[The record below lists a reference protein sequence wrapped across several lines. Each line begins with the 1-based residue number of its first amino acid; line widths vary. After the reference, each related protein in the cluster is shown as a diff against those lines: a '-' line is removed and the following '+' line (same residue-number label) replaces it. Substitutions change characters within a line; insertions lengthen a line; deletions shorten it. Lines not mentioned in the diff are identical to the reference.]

1 MTKVHTGLLN
11 MDKSTFGVSRKGVS
25 FRTTQHNVNRRV
37 QTNDLI
43 ISGLGE
49 REEKRKKF
57 LFSYKKRFLYTEKRV
72 GSSFFELVCFVFSIN
87 GQRQR
92 LPTNQG
98 RREKIVAY
106 NK

>member
-25 FRTTQHNVNRRV
+25 FRTTRHNVNRRV

-49 REEKRKKF
+49 REGKKTRFFF
-57 LFSYKKRFLYTEKRV
+57 LKKKIPLYGEASGEQFL
-72 GSSFFELVCFVFSIN
+72 
-87 GQRQR
+87 
-92 LPTNQG
+92 
-98 RREKIVAY
+98 
-106 NK
+106 

>member
-11 MDKSTFGVSRKGVS
+11 MVKSTFGSSRKGVS

-49 REEKRKKF
+49 RGKKKPFFFFFGKETKIPLYRKASGEQ
-57 LFSYKKRFLYTEKRV
+57 LF
-72 GSSFFELVCFVFSIN
+72 
-87 GQRQR
+87 
-92 LPTNQG
+92 
-98 RREKIVAY
+98 
-106 NK
+106 

>member
-25 FRTTQHNVNRRV
+25 FRTTRHNVNRRV

-49 REEKRKKF
+49 REEKKKVF
-57 LFSYKKRFLYTEKRV
+57 FFPIKQDSFIRRSEWGAVSLNSFVL
-72 GSSFFELVCFVFSIN
+72 SSV
-87 GQRQR
+87 
-92 LPTNQG
+92 
-98 RREKIVAY
+98 
-106 NK
+106 